1 MASAQRWTP
10 AALLA
15 DTRARLTRAAD
26 ALADGDVDFAA
37 RILFDLLD
45 DLEAIERRL
54 KWT

>member
-1 MASAQRWTP
+1 M
-10 AALLA
+10 
-15 DTRARLTRAAD
+15 RAAD

-54 KWT
+54 GWT